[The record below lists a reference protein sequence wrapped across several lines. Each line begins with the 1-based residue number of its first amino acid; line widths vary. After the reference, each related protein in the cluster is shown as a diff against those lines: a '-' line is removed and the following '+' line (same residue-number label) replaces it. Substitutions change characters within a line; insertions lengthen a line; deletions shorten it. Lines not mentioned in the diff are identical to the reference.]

1 MSMAAKVILWGREI
15 GAVALED
22 GRDVA
27 TFQFMPEFVNS
38 GIEVSPIVMSLS
50 DRIYSFPNL
59 PNNAFKGLPGLLADS
74 LPDYFGNLLINKW
87 LESQGREADSIN
99 SVERLCYTGRRGMG
113 ALEYEPTLGP
123 FRGISAEIDI
133 DTLSELAAEILS
145 QREDLKV
152 VFDSNDRKNALLQIL
167 RVGTSAGGS
176 RAKAIIAWN
185 RKTNEV
191 YSGQVKAGKDFEYWI
206 LKFDGV
212 IEGEGDEL
220 FDPKGYG
227 AIEYAY
233 YKMATAAGIQMNP
246 CTIFPES
253 NRRHFLT
260 QRFDRKRDG
269 EKMHMQSL
277 GAIAHYNYKDKQGY
291 SYEQALLI
299 IRKLGLPMSS
309 IEQQYRRMVFN
320 IIARNQDDHVKNIVF
335 LMDKSGKW
343 MLSPAFDVTYSYNPT
358 GIWTKYHQMTMNNK
372 KDDFELKDFIAC
384 ANAAYIKRGRAKQ
397 IMEEVREIISKWEEF
412 ADEAEVLPSHKR
424 KIKNALRLEKF

>member
-220 FDPKGYG
+220 FDLKGYG

-320 IIARNQDDHVKNIVF
+320 IIARNQDDHVKNIAF
-335 LMDKSGKW
+335 LMNKSGKW